1 MSIIIFLLVLAI
13 LIFVH
18 ELGHFL
24 VAKKFGIRVDEFA
37 IGFPPRI
44 WSKKYGETTYAIN
57 SIPFGGYVKIFG
69 ENPDEES
76 MKGPDSARSFV
87 NAGKL
92 KQATVL
98 VSGITFNILFAWTVL
113 SISFMSGLTTSVRD
127 SYASYVKNPHVIVIG
142 VQADSP
148 AKLAGFAGGE
158 AIISLEADGN
168 KIVTAN
174 MEEVRDFISKSN
186 GPIKIDYRLGN
197 EMKTATVTAS
207 EGLIE
212 ERKAIGIAMDTV
224 GTVKLPV
231 HRALFE
237 GGKLTGA
244 TIKNVAIGLYHFIF
258 DAFRGKADF
267 SQVTGPVGIVG
278 LVGEASTLGI
288 VYLMSFAAFI
298 SINLAVINIIPF
310 PALDGGRLL
319 FVAIEAM
326 RRRAISPKIAN
337 ALNGI
342 GFALLIL
349 LMLVVTYKDIV
360 KMF

>member
-1 MSIIIFLLVLAI
+1 MSIIIFLLILAA

-18 ELGHFL
+18 ELGHFI

-37 IGFPPRI
+37 IGFPPKI

-69 ENPDEES
+69 ENPNEES
-76 MKGPDSARSFV
+76 MAGPDSARSFV
-87 NAGKL
+87 NASRL
-92 KQATVL
+92 KQAAVL
-98 VSGITFNILFAWTVL
+98 VSGISFNILFAWIVL

-127 SYASYVKNPHVIVIG
+127 SYASYISDPHIIIIAA
-142 VQADSP
+142 QTDSP
-148 AKLAGFAGGE
+148 ARLAGLVGGE
-158 AIISLEADGN
+158 TIISLESDGK
-168 KIVTAN
+168 KINTAN
-174 MEEVRDFISKSN
+174 VAEVQNFIANSS
-186 GPIKIDYRLGN
+186 GAIKIDYKRNN
-197 EMKTATVTAS
+197 ELKTATVTAS
-207 EGLIE
+207 DGLIE
-212 ERKAIGIAMDTV
+212 GRKAIGIAMDTV
-224 GTVKLPV
+224 GAVRLPA
-231 HRALFE
+231 HKALFE
-237 GGKLTGA
+237 GAKLTGA
-244 TIKNVAIGLYHFIF
+244 TTENVAIGLYHFIF
-258 DAFRGKADF
+258 DAFRGKANF
-267 SQVTGPVGIVG
+267 SQVTGPIGIVG

-319 FVAIEAM
+319 FVAIEAA
-326 RRRAISPKIAN
+326 RRRAISPKVAN
-337 ALNGI
+337 TLNSI

>member
-1 MSIIIFLLVLAI
+1 MSIIIFLLVLAV

-69 ENPDEES
+69 ENPNEES
-76 MKGPDSARSFV
+76 MAGSDSARSFV
-87 NAGKL
+87 NASRL
-92 KQATVL
+92 KQAAVL
-98 VSGITFNILFAWTVL
+98 VSGITFNILFAWIVL
-113 SISFMSGLTTSVRD
+113 SISFMSGLTTSTRD
-127 SYASYVKNPHVIVIG
+127 SYASYVKDPHVIV
-142 VQADSP
+142 VATQSDSP
-148 AKLAGFAGGE
+148 ARLAGFVGGE
-158 AIISLEADGN
+158 TIISLESSGKKISTADVVEIQN
-168 KIVTAN
+168 FIAN
-174 MEEVRDFISKSN
+174 SVEE
-186 GPIKIDYRLGN
+186 IKIDYKSVN
-197 EMKTATVTAS
+197 ELKTATITAT

-212 ERKAIGIAMDTV
+212 GRKAIGIAMDTV
-224 GTVKLPV
+224 GIVKLPA
-231 HRALFE
+231 HKALFE
-237 GGKLTGA
+237 GAKLTGA
-244 TIKNVAIGLYHFIF
+244 TTESVAIGLYNFIF
-258 DAFRGKADF
+258 DAFKGKADF
-267 SQVTGPVGIVG
+267 SQMTGPVGIVG

-288 VYLMSFAAFI
+288 IYLMSFAAFI

-319 FVAIEAM
+319 FVAIEAV
-326 RRRAISPKIAN
+326 RRKAINPKIAN
-337 ALNGI
+337 TLNGF
-342 GFALLIL
+342 GFVLLIL

>member
-1 MSIIIFLLVLAI
+1 MSIIIFLLVLAV

-18 ELGHFL
+18 ELGHFI

-37 IGFPPRI
+37 IGFPPKI

-87 NAGKL
+87 NASRL
-92 KQATVL
+92 KQAAVL
-98 VSGITFNILFAWTVL
+98 VSGIAFNILFAWIVL

-127 SYASYVKNPHVIVIG
+127 SYASYIKDHHIIIIAA
-142 VQADSP
+142 QADSP
-148 AKLAGFAGGE
+148 ARLSGFVGGE
-158 AIISLEADGN
+158 TIISLESDGIKINTADVAEVQN
-168 KIVTAN
+168 FIAN
-174 MEEVRDFISKSN
+174 SS
-186 GPIKIDYRLGN
+186 GGIKIDYKRNN
-197 EMKTATVTAS
+197 ELKTATVTAT

-212 ERKAIGIAMDTV
+212 GRKAIGIAMDTV
-224 GTVKLPV
+224 GTVKLPA
-231 HRALFE
+231 HKAFFE
-237 GGKLTGA
+237 GVKLTGA
-244 TIKNVAIGLYHFIF
+244 TTKNVAIGLYHFIF

-267 SQVTGPVGIVG
+267 SQVSGPVGIVG

-310 PALDGGRLL
+310 PALDGGRIL
-319 FVAIEAM
+319 FVAIEAV
-326 RRRAISPKIAN
+326 RRKAISPKIAN
-337 ALNGI
+337 ALNGA

>member
-1 MSIIIFLLVLAI
+1 MSIIIFLLVLAV

-18 ELGHFL
+18 ELGHFI

-92 KQATVL
+92 KQAAVL
-98 VSGITFNILFAWTVL
+98 VSGITFNILFAWIVL

-127 SYASYVKNPHVIVIG
+127 SYASYVKDPHVIIIAT
-142 VQADSP
+142 QADSP
-148 AKLAGFAGGE
+148 ARLAGFVGGE
-158 AIISLEADGN
+158 TIISMEADGN
-168 KIVTAN
+168 KIVTAD
-174 MEEVRDFISKSN
+174 MEEVRNFISKSN
-186 GPIKIDYRLGN
+186 GPIKIDYKRGN
-197 EMKTATVTAS
+197 ELKTATVTAS

-212 ERKAIGIAMDTV
+212 GKKAIGIAMDTI
-224 GTVKLPV
+224 GTVKLPA
-231 HRALFE
+231 HKALFE

-244 TIKNVAIGLYHFIF
+244 TTKNVAIGLYHFVF

-319 FVAIEAM
+319 FVAIEAV
-326 RRRAISPKIAN
+326 RRKAMSPKIAN

>member
-1 MSIIIFLLVLAI
+1 MSIIIFLLILAA

-18 ELGHFL
+18 ELGHFI

-37 IGFPPRI
+37 IGFPPKI

-69 ENPDEES
+69 ENPNEES
-76 MKGPDSARSFV
+76 MAGPDSARSFV
-87 NAGKL
+87 NASRL
-92 KQATVL
+92 KQAAVL
-98 VSGITFNILFAWTVL
+98 VSGISFNILFAWIVL

-127 SYASYVKNPHVIVIG
+127 SYASYVKDPHIIIIAA
-142 VQADSP
+142 QADSP
-148 AKLAGFAGGE
+148 ARSAGFVGGGT
-158 AIISLEADGN
+158 IISLESSGKKISTADVAEVQN
-168 KIVTAN
+168 FIAN
-174 MEEVRDFISKSN
+174 S
-186 GPIKIDYRLGN
+186 GGAIKIDYKRGN
-197 EMKTATVTAS
+197 ELKTAIVTAS

-212 ERKAIGIAMDTV
+212 GRKAIGIAMDTV
-224 GTVKLPV
+224 GIVKLPA
-231 HRALFE
+231 HKALYE
-237 GGKLTGA
+237 GVKLTGA
-244 TIKNVAIGLYHFIF
+244 TTENVAIGLYHFVF

-267 SQVTGPVGIVG
+267 SQISGPVGIVG

-319 FVAIEAM
+319 FVAIEAA
-326 RRRAISPKIAN
+326 RRRAINPKIAN
-337 ALNGI
+337 AVNGA

>member
-1 MSIIIFLLVLAI
+1 MSIVIFLLILAA

-18 ELGHFL
+18 ELGHFI

-37 IGFPPRI
+37 IGFPPKI

-69 ENPDEES
+69 ENPNEES
-76 MKGPDSARSFV
+76 MTGPDSARSFINV
-87 NAGKL
+87 SRL
-92 KQATVL
+92 KQAVVL
-98 VSGITFNILFAWTVL
+98 VSGISFNILFAWIIL

-127 SYASYVKNPHVIVIG
+127 SYASYVKDPHVIIIAS
-142 VQADSP
+142 QTDSP
-148 AKLAGFAGGE
+148 ARLAGFVGGE
-158 AIISLEADGN
+158 TIISLEADGK
-168 KIVTAN
+168 KINTAKV
-174 MEEVRDFISKSN
+174 EEAQNFIAKSN
-186 GPIKIDYRLGN
+186 GAIKINYKQGN
-197 EMKTATVTAS
+197 ELKSATVTAT

-212 ERKAIGIAMDTV
+212 GKKAIGIAMDTV
-224 GTVKLPV
+224 GTVRLPA
-231 HRALFE
+231 HKALFE
-237 GGKLTGA
+237 GARLTVGI
-244 TIKNVAIGLYHFIF
+244 TENVAIGLYNFVF

-278 LVGEASTLGI
+278 LVGEASSLGI

-319 FVAIEAM
+319 FVAIEAI
-326 RRRAISPKIAN
+326 RRKAISPKIAN
-337 ALNGI
+337 ALNGA

-349 LMLVVTYKDIV
+349 LMLVVTYKDVI